1 MPSVNNAVN
10 AVGMSFQHSISVVR
24 HKSWHNVHQ
33 LLLSL
38 AWLVAVCVHIF
49 ELYHYYAT
57 YVPVSHSGSNKNMT
71 ECEYFRMV
79 HEIPPNNNSDSKMHS
94 SLTIVSYVALAVQV
108 VSGICLFL
116 KHNFDS
122 MVVLPIVK
130 TPEVVL
136 LVCSGLL
143 LIVLSIF
150 LRLHQGPTMFAL
162 SWNFMLFV
170 EILLAVAFDS
180 AVALKYEF
188 ELFHLLSLVLVL
200 GVDLLTTVLF
210 PVQDYLLLCL
220 GADKTVVVSSFIIQ
234 RIIYV
239 NLITSLFPSLIV
251 VCTNNERTQMRF
263 AEVPVERMDY
273 ASLIAEGENGE
284 GARKM
289 LLWMTTRNI
298 VLREKLK
305 HVQKSLFLNE
315 FGGSSTKTSYEKVN
329 EERTDSF
336 LGASSFGLWAGNE
349 EGKKTAEMEQPL
361 LME

>member
-1 MPSVNNAVN
+1 M
-10 AVGMSFQHSISVVR
+10 
-24 HKSWHNVHQ
+24 
-33 LLLSL
+33 

-57 YVPVSHSGSNKNMT
+57 YVPVNRTGGLTNMT

-79 HEIPPNNNSDSKMHS
+79 HGRPYNINSDSTIHT
-94 SLTIVSYVALAVQV
+94 SLEVVSYFALLVQV

-116 KHNFDS
+116 KHNFDP

-136 LVCSGLL
+136 LVCSGIM
-143 LIVLSIF
+143 LIVLSIW
-150 LRLHQGPTMFAL
+150 LRLRQGPTMFAL
-162 SWNFMLFV
+162 PWNLMLFV
-170 EILLAVAFDS
+170 EIVLAVAFDS
-180 AVALKYEF
+180 AVILRHEF
-188 ELFHLLSLVLVL
+188 EVFHLLSLVVCL
-200 GVDLLTTVLF
+200 GVDMLTTILF
-210 PVQDYLLLCL
+210 PVQDFLLLCL
-220 GADKTVVVSSFIIQ
+220 GADSTVVVSSFIIQ

-251 VCTNNERTQMRF
+251 VCGNRERTQMRF

-273 ASLIAEGENGE
+273 ASLIAEGKDGE
-284 GARKM
+284 GARNN
-289 LLWMTTRNI
+289 LRWMTTRNI

-305 HVQKSLFLNE
+305 HVQKSLFLNNY
-315 FGGSSTKTSYEKVN
+315 GGSSTKTSYEMID

-336 LGASSFGLWAGNE
+336 LGANGSGSWTIKESKNTE
-349 EGKKTAEMEQPL
+349 MAEMEQPL